1 MFESLLPPVIQSWP
15 TTTINE
21 TLGAAAKL
29 DGATNSSLP
38 ISKTNAAGAG
48 ALDTKELI
56 AKSRNPSA
64 ESSELLHSF
73 SSEQQHPP
81 TTDSNSSVVVQE
93 EEQQQKLSGTDVPGL
108 QGGVDPGT
116 AAVGVLDKKLQDS
129 HDAAAAPTNEEE
141 TQAFEQQHEI
151 QHLQTEAETQ
161 RQRQQPEGP
170 TGGGEVVHTEEDE
183 VVDSS
188 SSTVLDGGES
198 ESRTIVPTT
207 ENQTNGQLE
216 SGVIGHHLENADQ
229 QENSVSDNNRLS
241 PDVAGVANGR
251 EQGGDE
257 DYVVESTGEVVEN
270 KDLVM
275 DMDPQDGKKLKV
287 ELSMM
292 EAALQGAA
300 KQSQV
305 DNLNKSI

>member
-1 MFESLLPPVIQSWP
+1 VFESLLPPVIQSWP
-15 TTTINE
+15 TTTISE
-21 TLGAAAKL
+21 TVGAAAKL

-38 ISKTNAAGAG
+38 ISKPNAAGAG
-48 ALDTKELI
+48 LLDTKELI

-93 EEQQQKLSGTDVPGL
+93 QQQQQKLSGTDVPGL

-116 AAVGVLDKKLQDS
+116 AAVGILDKKLQDS

-141 TQAFEQQHEI
+141 TEAFEQI
-151 QHLQTEAETQ
+151 QNLQTEAETQ
-161 RQRQQPEGP
+161 QQQQQPEGP

-183 VVDSS
+183 VVVSS

-216 SGVIGHHLENADQ
+216 SGVIGHQLENADQ
-229 QENSVSDNNRLS
+229 QESSVSDNNSLS
-241 PDVAGVANGR
+241 PAVAGVANGR
-251 EQGGDE
+251 KQDGGE

-270 KDLVM
+270 QGLVM